1 MLTKRV
7 GIDRQIR
14 RRAQHAVFDNA
25 NSAALLAD
33 EYAAVGQQ
41 RHARDAYHAGGNLCD
56 GKTFGNLR
64 SDGGDCA
71 KNTKKKDLKGGRW
84 I

>member
-1 MLTKRV
+1 MFAGRV
-7 GIDRQIR
+7 SVDRQIR
-14 RRAQHAVFDNA
+14 RRAEQVVFDDA
-25 NSAALLAD
+25 NLAALLAD

-71 KNTKKKDLKGGRW
+71 KNTKKKDLKGVRW